1 MREGGCEHVGGMD
14 AGGHRL
20 GLDHVAD
27 RDVVLDLARDVAHGV
42 AGPAAPLTTYLAGLA
57 VGAGPAA
64 PLTTYLAGLAV
75 GAGPAAPLTTYLAG
89 LAVGAGQDASD
100 VAAHI
105 TRLAAGWAPQE

>member
-1 MREGGCEHVGGMD
+1 MD

-57 VGAGPAA
+57 VGAG
-64 PLTTYLAGLAV
+64 
-75 GAGPAAPLTTYLAG
+75 
-89 LAVGAGQDASD
+89 QDASD

>member
-1 MREGGCEHVGGMD
+1 MD

-75 GAGPAAPLTTYLAG
+75 GAG
-89 LAVGAGQDASD
+89 QDASD